1 MKMRIAMKQRIL
13 LALVVTIV
21 VFAILLVADRV
32 LAGETFLPLINGGA
46 AQTGNLT
53 HVLYVFSSG
62 PSISGNAGGRSGLN
76 KICSNADFS
85 AHACTLYEIENAMK
99 TTGVYFNGFLSSD
112 DMDVFKS

>member
-1 MKMRIAMKQRIL
+1 MKQRIL

-32 LAGETFLPLINGGA
+32 LAGETFLPPINGGA